1 MGIRKLM
8 KSLRCARAEEMAATL
23 VCSIDYVYCE
33 GLRYNVLIWVGR
45 YLKGNGPINKMETH

>member
-1 MGIRKLM
+1 M
-8 KSLRCARAEEMAATL
+8 KSLSCAKAEKTAAIL
-23 VCSIDYVYCE
+23 VCSINYVYCE